1 MYQFS
6 FLQFHNWGHA
16 NSLSLLIGIF
26 VQKVF
31 ILHNFNYNQARN
43 QTKQRPHTSTFI
55 IDTIILP
62 LFFQSFYL
70 LVPKID
76 ICINLFFWTKITK
89 SSHWLE
95 LGKGIFQSAMTMFW
109 SSSSTFFKLSRQTNS
124 CQLLLLSISI
134 VRVSI
139 KWVYLF
145 SNRSLSWAQLI
156 SNSFFRLNFG
166 DSTSELAWGAV
177 LVVIVSA
184 ILR

>member
-1 MYQFS
+1 MNHKAFGAS
-6 FLQFHNWGHA
+6 FLCW
-16 NSLSLLIGIF
+16 
-26 VQKVF
+26 VYF
-31 ILHNFNYNQARN
+31 ILDKSQFQVLTSKKSDKIKAPYINFYKWHKHNA
-43 QTKQRPHTSTFI
+43 FI
-55 IDTIILP
+55 
-62 LFFQSFYL
+62 FSEFL
-70 LVPKID
+70 LVGTK
-76 ICINLFFWTKITK
+76 NWYLYNFFFFWTKITK

-166 DSTSELAWGAV
+166 DSTSELAWASV

-184 ILR
+184 IFR